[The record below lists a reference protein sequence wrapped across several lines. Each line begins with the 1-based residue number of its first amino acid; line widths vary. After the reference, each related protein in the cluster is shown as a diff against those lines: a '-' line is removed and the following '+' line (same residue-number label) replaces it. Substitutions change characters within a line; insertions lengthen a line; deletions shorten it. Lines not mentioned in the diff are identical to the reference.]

1 MRPGQWICLSRVFAW
16 RGELADA
23 LPGEVG
29 RGSLEVRPHRLDRG
43 HWWPVSAVVDV
54 RAGGV
59 PASEDE
65 RGGHPGKRRRWPGAG
80 FPRVRTAPSCAAW
93 QPPGR
98 SGEVRNGASCG
109 RRPSHDPAE
118 L

>member
-43 HWWPVSAVVDV
+43 HWWSMS
-54 RAGGV
+54 AGGV
-59 PASEDE
+59 P
-65 RGGHPGKRRRWPGAG
+65 AG
-80 FPRVRTAPSCAAW
+80 FPRVRTAPSCAA
-93 QPPGR
+93 
-98 SGEVRNGASCG
+98 
-109 RRPSHDPAE
+109 
-118 L
+118 